1 MNSLVGFGLFG
12 EGFIPFVLILFISLS
27 LFLYLIK
34 NKRLDNYLGKLEK
47 LWVSIGL
54 SKFIFEIIMWLIT
67 MIVWSAILGGVIYSF
82 YILGVVN

>member
-1 MNSLVGFGLFG
+1 MNSLLGFGLFG

-67 MIVWSAILGGVIYSF
+67 MIVWSAILGGVVYSF